1 MSDSQGCVAE
11 WSIGHL
17 RYLRKANGVLAQ
29 TKKPAVPAGATGRS
43 SGHQARL
50 GGLRCARCAR
60 TEKNHRRAG
69 CPASTKRGLEEIC
82 PEGAWIFRS
91 PPRNQDLAWPHEG
104 TRTSTGT
111 PSLRWNKDTP
121 VGRSDGSVRHAPGRG
136 FRPGRLE
143 QNIPEVVFSMKG
155 QTFRRRRLVKKI
167 LITSMLAIGVG
178 CGAAL
183 AQEQQPAQ
191 SQSGADCPAGS
202 AGCPEGAMGE
212 QGKAGATTEEQA
224 QGKAKMQTDEQA
236 QGKAGVTT
244 EQQTQGEAGAT
255 TEQQAQ
261 DKAKTQTE
269 QQTQGE
275 AGTTTE
281 QQTQGE
287 AGTTTEQQTQGTAQ
301 PQDKT
306 ETGAIT
312 NVTVEQ
318 KTQIT
323 QILKEEKV
331 EPVAD
336 VDFDISV
343 GVEVPRQ
350 KVELRPLP
358 RRIIE
363 IVPAYEEYQYFVL
376 ADGRIVI
383 VDPDTFTIVLIL
395 A

>member
-1 MSDSQGCVAE
+1 M
-11 WSIGHL
+11 
-17 RYLRKANGVLAQ
+17 
-29 TKKPAVPAGATGRS
+29 KKV
-43 SGHQARL
+43 
-50 GGLRCARCAR
+50 
-60 TEKNHRRAG
+60 
-69 CPASTKRGLEEIC
+69 
-82 PEGAWIFRS
+82 
-91 PPRNQDLAWPHEG
+91 
-104 TRTSTGT
+104 
-111 PSLRWNKDTP
+111 
-121 VGRSDGSVRHAPGRG
+121 
-136 FRPGRLE
+136 
-143 QNIPEVVFSMKG
+143 
-155 QTFRRRRLVKKI
+155 

-178 CGAAL
+178 CGAAF

-191 SQSGADCPAGS
+191 SQSGTDCPAGS
-202 AGCPEGAMGE
+202 AGCPEGAVGE
-212 QGKAGATTEEQA
+212 QGKAGA
-224 QGKAKMQTDEQA
+224 
-236 QGKAGVTT
+236 TT

-261 DKAKTQTE
+261 EKAKTQTEQQTQGEAGATTEQQTQGEAKTQTE

-281 QQTQGE
+281 QQTQG
-287 AGTTTEQQTQGTAQ
+287 TTQ
-301 PQDKT
+301 PPDET
-306 ETGAIT
+306 ETGAIS

-331 EPVAD
+331 DPVAD

-350 KVELRPLP
+350 RVELRPLP

-383 VDPDTFTIVLIL
+383 VDPDTFKIVLIL

>member
-1 MSDSQGCVAE
+1 M
-11 WSIGHL
+11 
-17 RYLRKANGVLAQ
+17 AQ
-29 TKKPAVPAGATGRS
+29 
-43 SGHQARL
+43 SG
-50 GGLRCARCAR
+50 
-60 TEKNHRRAG
+60 
-69 CPASTKRGLEEIC
+69 
-82 PEGAWIFRS
+82 
-91 PPRNQDLAWPHEG
+91 
-104 TRTSTGT
+104 
-111 PSLRWNKDTP
+111 
-121 VGRSDGSVRHAPGRG
+121 APGRG
-136 FRPGRLE
+136 FRARSIRLE
-143 QNIPEVVFSMKG
+143 QNIPEVVFPMKG
-155 QTFRRRRLVKKI
+155 QTFRRRRLVKKV

-178 CGAAL
+178 CGAAF

-191 SQSGADCPAGS
+191 SQSGTDCPAGS

-275 AGTTTE
+275 AGATTEQQTQDKAKTQTE

-287 AGTTTEQQTQGTAQ
+287 AGTTTEQQTQGTTQ

-306 ETGAIT
+306 ETGAIS

-318 KTQIT
+318 KTEIT
-323 QILKEEKV
+323 QVLKQEKV

-350 KVELRPLP
+350 RVKLRRLP
-358 RRIIE
+358 PRIVE
-363 IVPAYEEYQYFVL
+363 IVPAYEAYEYFVL

-383 VDPDTFTIVLIL
+383 VDPGTLKIVLIL
-395 A
+395 T

>member
-1 MSDSQGCVAE
+1 M
-11 WSIGHL
+11 
-17 RYLRKANGVLAQ
+17 AQ
-29 TKKPAVPAGATGRS
+29 
-43 SGHQARL
+43 SG
-50 GGLRCARCAR
+50 
-60 TEKNHRRAG
+60 
-69 CPASTKRGLEEIC
+69 
-82 PEGAWIFRS
+82 
-91 PPRNQDLAWPHEG
+91 
-104 TRTSTGT
+104 
-111 PSLRWNKDTP
+111 
-121 VGRSDGSVRHAPGRG
+121 APGRG
-136 FRPGRLE
+136 FRARSIRLE
-143 QNIPEVVFSMKG
+143 QNIPEVVFPMKG
-155 QTFRRRRLVKKI
+155 QTFRRRRLVKKV

-178 CGAAL
+178 CGAAF

-191 SQSGADCPAGS
+191 SQSGTDCPAGS

-275 AGTTTE
+275 AGATTE

-287 AGTTTEQQTQGTAQ
+287 AGTATEQQTQGTTQ

-306 ETGAIT
+306 ETGAIS

-318 KTQIT
+318 KTEIT
-323 QILKEEKV
+323 QILKQEKV

-350 KVELRPLP
+350 KVTLRRLP
-358 RRIIE
+358 PRIIE
-363 IVPAYEEYQYFVL
+363 IVPAYESYEYFVL

-383 VDPDTFTIVLIL
+383 VDPDTLKIVLIL

>member
-1 MSDSQGCVAE
+1 M
-11 WSIGHL
+11 
-17 RYLRKANGVLAQ
+17 
-29 TKKPAVPAGATGRS
+29 KKV
-43 SGHQARL
+43 
-50 GGLRCARCAR
+50 
-60 TEKNHRRAG
+60 
-69 CPASTKRGLEEIC
+69 
-82 PEGAWIFRS
+82 
-91 PPRNQDLAWPHEG
+91 
-104 TRTSTGT
+104 
-111 PSLRWNKDTP
+111 
-121 VGRSDGSVRHAPGRG
+121 
-136 FRPGRLE
+136 
-143 QNIPEVVFSMKG
+143 
-155 QTFRRRRLVKKI
+155 

-178 CGAAL
+178 CGAAF
-183 AQEQQPAQ
+183 AQEQPPAQ
-191 SQSGADCPAGS
+191 SQSGTDCPAGS

-275 AGTTTE
+275 AGATTE

-287 AGTTTEQQTQGTAQ
+287 AGTATEQQTQGEAGTATDQQTQGEAGTGTEQQTQGEAGTATEQQTQGTTQ

-306 ETGAIT
+306 ETGAIS

-318 KTQIT
+318 KTEIT
-323 QILKEEKV
+323 QILKQEKV

-350 KVELRPLP
+350 KVTLRRLP
-358 RRIIE
+358 PRIIE
-363 IVPAYEEYQYFVL
+363 IVPAYEEYEYFVL

-383 VDPDTFTIVLIL
+383 VDPGTLKIVLIL